1 MRKPSNSTQLIRL
14 RRERDA
20 LKRTVRTLTIER
32 QGYALRAKVSEC
44 LLMDFRKELAKVT
57 NRLDTL
63 MPTPPLPGAI
73 HIHAFGDSTRP
84 TPGGFYSRCECG
96 AELWEPGVI
105 TREQVPTST
114 DGLGNPFPSARESSG
129 KDAP

>member
-1 MRKPSNSTQLIRL
+1 MRKPSDSTQLIRL
-14 RRERDA
+14 RRERDG
-20 LKRTVRTLTIER
+20 LKRTVHKLTIER

-63 MPTPPLPGAI
+63 MPTPPLPGAM
-73 HIHAFGDSTRP
+73 HVHAFGDSTRP

-96 AELWEPGVI
+96 AELWEPASMCRGAAGGDS
-105 TREQVPTST
+105 E
-114 DGLGNPFPSARESSG
+114 G
-129 KDAP
+129 KD